1 MNQLIGCLF
10 PRELLGAQ
18 QSVFPLLPI
27 ERVFIFETQHCT
39 GYFFRPTG
47 VCGKYVR
54 TAYFGHGRGV
64 SRNDGSAASHGFH
77 QRDAETLAQRGVEES
92 ECCIVQCG
100 EVGVVD
106 IAGIE

>member
-1 MNQLIGCLF
+1 MRIAGRAAARILVAADRARLH
-10 PRELLGAQ
+10 
-18 QSVFPLLPI
+18 
-27 ERVFIFETQHCT
+27 FETQHCT

-64 SRNDGSAASHGFH
+64 SRNDGSAASHSFH

-92 ECCIVQCG
+92 ECCIVQRG